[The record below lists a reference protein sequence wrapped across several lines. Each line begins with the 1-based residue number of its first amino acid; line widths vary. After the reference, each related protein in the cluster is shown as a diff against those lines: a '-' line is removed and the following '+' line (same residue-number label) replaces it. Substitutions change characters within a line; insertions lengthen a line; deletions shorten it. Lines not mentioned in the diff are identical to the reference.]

1 MRLEKDENFSPLIRP
16 ISAVGLKVY
25 AALRLFIAN
34 KVDRFKLQATLLELG
49 VSEQAVFAA
58 EFQQLLSRHVENAAV
73 LFAQLRTPLMKE
85 IGGLANNVVIPPVMI
100 PVVTEEPSKVDT
112 GTMTARTSDNRKSAR
127 TQTPRVSASPL
138 MTPRAPHYD
147 PLPLKKGWNPMFD
160 AQVRKIT
167 KAQELAAKKLIKV
180 LKDRP
185 VAASMLAVVPKSFVD
200 RTLKEGELIKRR
212 NAAAAAA
219 VTYSL

>member
-1 MRLEKDENFSPLIRP
+1 MRLEKDEILSPLIRP
-16 ISAVGLKVY
+16 ISADGSKVY
-25 AALRLFIAN
+25 TALRMFISN
-34 KVDRFKLQATLLELG
+34 KMDRFRLQTTLLELG

-58 EFQQLLSRHVENAAV
+58 EFQQLLSRHNENAAV
-73 LFAQLRTPLMKE
+73 VFAQLRNRLMKE
-85 IGGLANNVVIPPVMI
+85 IVGLTNNLVIPPVMI
-100 PVVTEEPSKVDT
+100 PVVTEEPAKVDA
-112 GTMTARTSDNRKSAR
+112 GTMTARTNENGRKSAR
-127 TQTPRVSASPL
+127 TQVSASPL

-160 AQVRKIT
+160 AQVQKVT
-167 KAQELAAKKLIKV
+167 KAQELAAKKLRKI

-185 VAASMLAVVPKSFVD
+185 VAASMLTVVSKSFVD

-219 VTYSL
+219 VAYGL